1 MPRTRRR
8 RGGTNGIKA
17 FLSGLNPFGT
27 STTESNPN
35 EVTPRLSSKMNT
47 FSQPAVAKNG
57 NSVVVMGKKVS
68 NLETQEESI
77 RNNTRAAQTTLGLK
91 STNSNVNGGS
101 RRRKRRKSIR
111 RKKRFV

>member
-1 MPRTRRR
+1 MLSKF
-8 RGGTNGIKA
+8 GKFFGIGKN
-17 FLSGLNPFGT
+17 SQPVQ
-27 STTESNPN
+27 ESQ
-35 EVTPRLSSKMNT
+35 LGSKLNT

-57 NSVVVMGKKVS
+57 NSVVVMGKQVS

-77 RNNTRAAQTTLGLK
+77 RNNTRAAQTTSGLK
-91 STNSNVNGGS
+91 STNSSVNGGS